1 LASSKREEMKRKL
14 MELIDNIH
22 AGEQVDL
29 TADIEKVKSLMKEWQ
44 KEDYEPVNFA
54 VVIE

>member
-1 LASSKREEMKRKL
+1 MKRNL
-14 MELIDNIH
+14 MELIDKIH
-22 AGEQVDL
+22 TGEQKDL
-29 TADIEKVKSLMKEWQ
+29 TADIERVTSLMKEWQ